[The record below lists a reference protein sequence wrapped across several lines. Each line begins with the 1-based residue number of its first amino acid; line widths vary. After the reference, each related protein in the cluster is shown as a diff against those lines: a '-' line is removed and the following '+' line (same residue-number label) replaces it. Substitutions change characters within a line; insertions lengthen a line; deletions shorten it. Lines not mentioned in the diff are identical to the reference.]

1 MTTKSDSEAPDL
13 LVVGGDVRTTDPRR
27 PRAQAL
33 AARAGRL
40 VAIGST
46 AELEGLC
53 GPRTETIDVHG
64 ATVLPGLI
72 DAHGHFGHVARS
84 MAGAVDCRTPPISS
98 ILDIV
103 DRAATRAR
111 AVPPGTWILLQGT
124 TFQDELIADGRFPTP
139 AELTAVS
146 NEHPIVYRSSLHH
159 VVANRCALAL
169 AGIDANTVEPPGAHI
184 ERDPASGE
192 PTGVLAEM
200 FDRLPIPA
208 ATEAQLAASIHRV
221 AWEHYLAHGV
231 TSIQEIWD
239 SVEPMRLLARAI
251 RAREIPLRVRGLGW
265 VPLAGTVAELA
276 SGAIGDVPLE
286 RDWFEGGAVKLFA
299 DGGTSS
305 HTAAFYEEYL
315 DAPGRRGALNHEL
328 GELAELI
335 AEAQRAGAQV
345 AVHAAGDLAQD
356 LTLAAFELAGSLT
369 GSHAGELLGEE
380 GRVGGDAGRLR
391 PGATVPVSSGAN
403 PYAHLRPRIE
413 HGANTAWSAR
423 RTEWCRRLGVLPVAN
438 LGFIHNYGEF
448 WPRSLGERRSRECV
462 PLRSLLDAGFQ
473 VPGTSDTTGG
483 DPRLLNPF
491 HNIWCAVTRE
501 TFAGRTID
509 PNQRISREEGLS
521 MYTRFAAHA
530 GHWETSR
537 GMLAPGML
545 ADVVVLGEALDDVSD
560 GDLGG
565 VTVAQTIV
573 DGRLVYERA

>member
-1 MTTKSDSEAPDL
+1 MTGRPGSEPADL
-13 LVVGGDVRTTDPRR
+13 LVVGGDVRTMDPRR

-33 AARAGRL
+33 AACDGRI
-40 VAIGST
+40 VAVGST
-46 AELEGLC
+46 AELRGLR
-53 GPRTETIDVHG
+53 GSDTETIDARG

-84 MAGAVDCRTPPISS
+84 MAAAVDCRTPPVGS
-98 ILDIV
+98 IADIL
-103 DRAATRAR
+103 DRAAERAR
-111 AVPPGTWILLQGT
+111 GAAPGTWILLQGT

-146 NEHPIVYRSSLHH
+146 MEHPIVYRSSLHH
-159 VVANRCALAL
+159 VVANRRALAD
-169 AGIDANTVEPPGAHI
+169 AGIDAATAEPPGAHI
-184 ERDPASGE
+184 ERDPATGE

-200 FDRLPIPA
+200 FDRLPIPP
-208 ATEAQLAASIHRV
+208 ATEAQLADSIHRV

-239 SVEPMRLLARAI
+239 SVEPMRLLARAV
-251 RAREIPLRVRGLGW
+251 REREIPLRVRGLGW
-265 VPLAGTVAELA
+265 VPLAGTVAEVA
-276 SGAIGDVPLE
+276 AGAIGDVPLE
-286 RDWFEGGAVKLFA
+286 RDWLEGGAVKLFA

-315 DAPGRRGALNHEL
+315 DAPGRRGALNYEL

-335 AEAQRAGAQV
+335 VEAQQAGAQV

-356 LTLAAFELAGSLT
+356 LTLAAFELAAS
-369 GSHAGELLGEE
+369 A
-380 GRVGGDAGRLR
+380 
-391 PGATVPVSSGAN
+391 PGAPASASSGAN

-423 RTEWCRRLGVLPVAN
+423 RTEWCKRLGVLPVPN

-448 WPRSLGERRSRECV
+448 WARSLGERRSRDCV
-462 PLRSLLDAGFQ
+462 PLRTLLDAGFQ

-509 PNQRISREEGLS
+509 PGQRISREEGLS

-545 ADVVVLGEALDDVSD
+545 ADVIVLTQPLDDVRD
-560 GDLGG
+560 GDLGA

-573 DGRLVYERA
+573 DGRLVYERERHAAN

>member
-1 MTTKSDSEAPDL
+1 MTHESGSEPADL
-13 LVVGGDVRTTDPRR
+13 LVIGGDIRTMDSRR

-33 AARAGRL
+33 AARDGRI

-46 AELEGLC
+46 AELEGLR
-53 GPRTETIDVHG
+53 GARTETLDADG

-84 MAGAVDCRTPPISS
+84 MAAAVDCRTPPVGSISD
-98 ILDIV
+98 IL
-103 DRAATRAR
+103 DRAAERAR
-111 AVPPGTWILLQGT
+111 AVPPGTWVLLQGT

-146 NEHPIVYRSSLHH
+146 SEHPIVYRSSLHH
-159 VVANRCALAL
+159 VVANRRALAD
-169 AGIDANTVEPPGAHI
+169 AGIDAATAEPPGARI
-184 ERDPASGE
+184 ERDPATGE

-200 FDRLPIPA
+200 FDRLPIPP
-208 ATEAQLAASIHRV
+208 ATEAQLAESIHRV

-239 SVEPMRLLARAI
+239 SVEPMRLLARAV
-251 RAREIPLRVRGLGW
+251 RAREIPLRVRGFGW
-265 VPLAGTVAELA
+265 APLAGTVAEVA
-276 SGAIGDVPLE
+276 TGAIGDVPLE

-315 DAPGRRGALNHEL
+315 DAPGRRGALNYEL

-356 LTLAAFELAGSLT
+356 VTLAAFELAGSLAGT
-369 GSHAGELLGEE
+369 SHG
-380 GRVGGDAGRLR
+380 
-391 PGATVPVSSGAN
+391 GAN

-413 HGANTAWSAR
+413 HGANTAWRAR
-423 RTEWCRRLGVLPVAN
+423 RTEWCKRLGVLPVPN

-462 PLRSLLDAGFQ
+462 PLRTLLDAGFQ

-509 PNQRISREEGLS
+509 PGQRISREEGLR

-530 GHWETSR
+530 GHWESSR

-545 ADVVVLGEALDDVSD
+545 ADVVVLAQPLEEVEDM
-560 GDLGG
+560 DLGT
-565 VTVAQTIV
+565 VTVAHTIV
-573 DGRLVYERA
+573 DGRLVYSAN

>member
-1 MTTKSDSEAPDL
+1 LCLYLQSLRMTHKPGSEPADL
-13 LVVGGDVRTTDPRR
+13 LVIGGDIRTMDSRR

-33 AARAGRL
+33 AARDGRI

-53 GPRTETIDVHG
+53 GARTQTLDANG

-72 DAHGHFGHVARS
+72 DGHGHFGHVARS
-84 MAGAVDCRTPPISS
+84 MAAAVDCRTPPVGSISD
-98 ILDIV
+98 ILD
-103 DRAATRAR
+103 RALAR
-111 AVPPGTWILLQGT
+111 VRSVPPGTWVLLQGT

-146 NEHPIVYRSSLHH
+146 AEHPIVYRSSLHH
-159 VVANRCALAL
+159 VVANRRALAD
-169 AGIDANTVEPPGAHI
+169 AGIDAATAEPPGAHI
-184 ERDPASGE
+184 ERDPATGE

-200 FDRLPIPA
+200 FDRLPIPP
-208 ATEAQLAASIHRV
+208 ATEAQLAESIRRV

-239 SVEPMRLLARAI
+239 SVEPMRLLARAV
-251 RAREIPLRVRGLGW
+251 RAREIPLRVRGFGW
-265 VPLAGTVAELA
+265 APLAGTVAEVA
-276 SGAIGDVPLE
+276 AGAIGDVPLE

-315 DAPGRRGALNHEL
+315 DAPGRRGALNYEL

-356 LTLAAFELAGSLT
+356 VTLAAFELAGSLAGT
-369 GSHAGELLGEE
+369 SHG
-380 GRVGGDAGRLR
+380 
-391 PGATVPVSSGAN
+391 GAN

-423 RTEWCRRLGVLPVAN
+423 RTEWCKRLGVLPVPN
-438 LGFIHNYGEF
+438 LGFIYNYGEF

-462 PLRSLLDAGFQ
+462 PLRTLLDAGFQ

-509 PNQRISREEGLS
+509 PDQRISREEGLS

-530 GHWETSR
+530 GHWEMSR

-545 ADVVVLGEALDDVSD
+545 ADIAILAQPLDEVQDE
-560 GDLGG
+560 DLGA
-565 VTVAQTIV
+565 VTVASTIV
-573 DGRLVYERA
+573 DGRLVYSAG

>member
-1 MTTKSDSEAPDL
+1 MTRSPGIEPPDL
-13 LVVGGDVRTTDPRR
+13 LVVGGDVRTMDPRHA
-27 PRAQAL
+27 RAQAL
-33 AARAGRL
+33 AARDGRI

-46 AELEGLC
+46 PELEGLR
-53 GPRTETIDVHG
+53 GAHTETIDAHG

-84 MAGAVDCRTPPISS
+84 MAGAVDCRTPPVGS
-98 ILDIV
+98 IAEIL

-111 AVPPGTWILLQGT
+111 AVPSGTWILLQGT

-146 NEHPIVYRSSLHH
+146 SEHPIVYRSSLHH
-159 VVANRCALAL
+159 VVANRRALSG
-169 AGIDANTVEPPGAHI
+169 AGIDAATVEPPGAHI

-200 FDRLPIPA
+200 FDRLPIPPA
-208 ATEAQLAASIHRV
+208 SEAQLAGSIHEL

-239 SVEPMRLLARAI
+239 SVETMRLLARAI

-265 VPLAGTVAELA
+265 APLAGTVAELA

-286 RDWFEGGAVKLFA
+286 RGWFEGGAVKLFA

-315 DAPGRRGALNHEL
+315 DAPGRRGALNYEL

-335 AEAQRAGAQV
+335 AEAQQAGAQV

-356 LTLAAFELAGSLT
+356 ITLAAFERAGT
-369 GSHAGELLGEE
+369 TPQA
-380 GRVGGDAGRLR
+380 D
-391 PGATVPVSSGAN
+391 
-403 PYAHLRPRIE
+403 LRPRIE

-423 RTEWCRRLGVLPVAN
+423 RAEWCKRLGVLPVPN
-438 LGFIHNYGEF
+438 IGFIHNYGEF
-448 WPRSLGERRSRECV
+448 WPRSLGERRSRDCV
-462 PLRSLLDAGFQ
+462 PLRSLLDADFQ

-509 PNQRISREEGLS
+509 PDQRISRAEGLS

-537 GMLAPGML
+537 GMLAAGML
-545 ADVVVLGEALDDVSD
+545 ADLIVLSQPLDDVPD
-560 GDLGG
+560 EELGE

-573 DGRLVYERA
+573 DGRLVYERG

>member
-1 MTTKSDSEAPDL
+1 MTHKPGSEPADL
-13 LVVGGDVRTTDPRR
+13 LVIGGDIRTMDSRR

-33 AARAGRL
+33 AARDGRI

-53 GPRTETIDVHG
+53 GARTQTLDANG

-84 MAGAVDCRTPPISS
+84 MAAAVDCRTPPVGSISD
-98 ILDIV
+98 ILD
-103 DRAATRAR
+103 RALAR
-111 AVPPGTWILLQGT
+111 VRSVPPGTWVLLQGT

-146 NEHPIVYRSSLHH
+146 AEHPIVYRSSLHH
-159 VVANRCALAL
+159 VVANRRALAD
-169 AGIDANTVEPPGAHI
+169 AGIDAATAEPPGAHI
-184 ERDPASGE
+184 ERDPATGE

-200 FDRLPIPA
+200 FDRLPIPP
-208 ATEAQLAASIHRV
+208 ATEAQLAESIHRV

-239 SVEPMRLLARAI
+239 SVEPMRLLARAV
-251 RAREIPLRVRGLGW
+251 RAREIPLRVRGFGW
-265 VPLAGTVAELA
+265 APLAGTVAEVA
-276 SGAIGDVPLE
+276 AGAIGDVPLE

-315 DAPGRRGALNHEL
+315 DAPGRRGALNYEL

-356 LTLAAFELAGSLT
+356 VTLAAFELAGSLAGT
-369 GSHAGELLGEE
+369 SHG
-380 GRVGGDAGRLR
+380 
-391 PGATVPVSSGAN
+391 GAN

-423 RTEWCRRLGVLPVAN
+423 RTEWCKRLGVLPVPN

-462 PLRSLLDAGFQ
+462 PLRTLLDAGFQ

-509 PNQRISREEGLS
+509 PDQRISREEGLS

-530 GHWETSR
+530 GHWEMSR

-545 ADVVVLGEALDDVSD
+545 ADIAILAQPLDEVQDE
-560 GDLGG
+560 DLGA
-565 VTVAQTIV
+565 VTVASTIV
-573 DGRLVYERA
+573 DGRLVYSAG

>member
-1 MTTKSDSEAPDL
+1 MTRRPGIEPPDL
-13 LVVGGDVRTTDPRR
+13 LVVGGDVRTMDPRR
-27 PRAQAL
+27 PHAQAL
-33 AARAGRL
+33 AARAGRI

-46 AELEGLC
+46 REMEGLR
-53 GPRTETIDVHG
+53 GAHTETIDAHS

-84 MAGAVDCRTPPISS
+84 MAGAVDCRTPPVGSIAD
-98 ILDIV
+98 ILDG
-103 DRAATRAR
+103 AATRAR

-124 TFQDELIADGRFPTP
+124 TFQDELIADARFPTP

-146 NEHPIVYRSSLHH
+146 TEHPIVYRSSLHH
-159 VVANRCALAL
+159 VVANRRALTD
-169 AGIDANTVEPPGAHI
+169 AGIDAATVEPPGAHI
-184 ERDPASGE
+184 ERDPATGE

-200 FDRLPIPA
+200 FDRLPIPP
-208 ATEAQLAASIHRV
+208 TTGAQLGESIHEV

-265 VPLAGTVAELA
+265 VPLAGTVAEVA

-315 DAPGRRGALNHEL
+315 DAPGRRGALNYEL

-335 AEAQRAGAQV
+335 AEAQQRGAQV

-356 LTLAAFELAGSLT
+356 VTLAAFELA
-369 GSHAGELLGEE
+369 A
-380 GRVGGDAGRLR
+380 A
-391 PGATVPVSSGAN
+391 ASGAAAGAAPGVN

-423 RTEWCRRLGVLPVAN
+423 RGEWCRRLGVLPVPN

-448 WPRSLGERRSRECV
+448 WPRSLGERRGRDCV

-509 PNQRISREEGLS
+509 PGQRISREEGLS

-545 ADVVVLGEALDDVSD
+545 ADVIVLAQPLDEVRDADLGE
-560 GDLGG
+560 

>member
-1 MTTKSDSEAPDL
+1 VPACVSISGSEPADL
-13 LVVGGDVRTTDPRR
+13 LVLGGDVRTMDPRR

-33 AARAGRL
+33 ASRGGRI
-40 VAIGST
+40 VALGST
-46 AELEGLC
+46 AELRGLR
-53 GPRTETIDVHG
+53 GADTVTIDARG

-84 MAGAVDCRTPPISS
+84 MAAAVDCRTPPVGSIAD
-98 ILDIV
+98 ILD
-103 DRAATRAR
+103 RAGGRAR
-111 AVPPGTWILLQGT
+111 AVAPGTWILLQGT

-139 AELTAVS
+139 AELTGVS
-146 NEHPIVYRSSLHH
+146 AEHPIVYRSSLHH
-159 VVANRCALAL
+159 VVANRRALEL
-169 AGIDANTVEPPGAHI
+169 AGIDAATVEPPGAHI

-200 FDRLPIPA
+200 FDRLPIPP
-208 ATEAQLAASIHRV
+208 ATEAQLEESIHRV

-239 SVEPMRLLARAI
+239 SVEPMRLLARAV

-265 VPLAGTVAELA
+265 VPLAGTLAEVA
-276 SGAIGDVPLE
+276 SGAIGDVELE

-315 DAPGRRGALNHEL
+315 DAPGRRGALNYEL

-335 AEAQRAGAQV
+335 AAAQQAGAQV

-356 LTLAAFELAGSLT
+356 VTLAAFELAGAR
-369 GSHAGELLGEE
+369 AGAPSCS
-380 GRVGGDAGRLR
+380 AG
-391 PGATVPVSSGAN
+391 GAN
-403 PYAHLRPRIE
+403 PFAHLRPRIE
-413 HGANTAWSAR
+413 HGGNTAWNAR
-423 RTEWCRRLGVLPVAN
+423 RTEWCKRLGVLPVPN

-448 WPRSLGERRSRECV
+448 WPRSLGERRSRDCV
-462 PLRSLLDAGFQ
+462 PLRTLLDAGLQ
-473 VPGTSDTTGG
+473 APGTSDTTGG

-509 PNQRISREEGLS
+509 PGQRISREEGLS

-537 GMLAPGML
+537 GMLATGML
-545 ADVVVLGEALDDVSD
+545 ADVVVLGQPLDGVQD
-560 GDLGG
+560 GDLGA

-573 DGRLVYERA
+573 DGRLVYAAN

>member
-1 MTTKSDSEAPDL
+1 LCLYLSALRMMEVAEL
-13 LVVGGDVRTTDPRR
+13 LVLGGDVWTMDPQR

-33 AARAGRL
+33 AARAGKIIA
-40 VAIGST
+40 VGSD
-46 AELEGLC
+46 AELRKLR
-53 GPRTETIDVHG
+53 GPETETIDARG

-84 MAGAVDCRTPPISS
+84 MAAAVDCRTPPVGS
-98 ILDIV
+98 IADIL
-103 DRAATRAR
+103 DRAARRAR
-111 AVPPGTWILLQGT
+111 AVAPDTWILLQGT

-146 NEHPIVYRSSLHH
+146 GAHPIVYRSSLHH
-159 VVANRCALAL
+159 VVANRRALAL
-169 AGIDANTVEPPGAHI
+169 AGIDASTPEPPGAHI
-184 ERDPASGE
+184 ERDPATGE

-208 ATEAQLAASIHRV
+208 ATEAQLSESIRRV

-239 SVEPMRLLARAI
+239 AVEPMRLLARAV

-265 VPLAGTVAELA
+265 VPLAGTVADVA
-276 SGAIGDVPLE
+276 SGAIGDVELE
-286 RDWFEGGAVKLFA
+286 HGWFEGGAVKLFA

-315 DAPGRRGALNHEL
+315 DAPGRRGALNYEL

-335 AEAQRAGAQV
+335 ASAQQVGAQV

-356 LTLAAFELAGSLT
+356 VTLAAFERAGSLAAPPSAAT
-369 GSHAGELLGEE
+369 PSS
-380 GRVGGDAGRLR
+380 
-391 PGATVPVSSGAN
+391 GATSSSVAKPPSAVTTAN

-413 HGANTAWSAR
+413 HGGNTAWNSR
-423 RTEWCRRLGVLPVAN
+423 RTAWCKRLGVLPVPN

-448 WPRSLGERRSRECV
+448 WPRSLGERRSRDCV
-462 PLRSLLDAGFQ
+462 PLRELLDAGLG

-491 HNIWCAVTRE
+491 HNIWCAVARE
-501 TFAGRTID
+501 TFAGRVID
-509 PNQRISREEGLS
+509 PRQRITREEGLT

-530 GHWETSR
+530 GHWEGSR
-537 GMLAPGML
+537 GTLAPGLL
-545 ADVVVLGEALDDVSD
+545 ADVAVLAQTLADVDDA
-560 GDLGG
+560 DLGA
-565 VTVAQTIV
+565 VTVAHTIV
-573 DGRLVYERA
+573 NGRLVYSAN

>member
-1 MTTKSDSEAPDL
+1 
-13 LVVGGDVRTTDPRR
+13 VGS
-27 PRAQAL
+27 
-33 AARAGRL
+33 
-40 VAIGST
+40 I
-46 AELEGLC
+46 AE
-53 GPRTETIDVHG
+53 
-64 ATVLPGLI
+64 
-72 DAHGHFGHVARS
+72 
-84 MAGAVDCRTPPISS
+84 
-98 ILDIV
+98 IL

-124 TFQDELIADGRFPTP
+124 TFQDELIGDGRFPTP

-146 NEHPIVYRSSLHH
+146 TEHPIVYRSSLHH
-159 VVANRCALAL
+159 IVANRRALTD
-169 AGIDANTVEPPGAHI
+169 AGIDAAAVEPPGAHI
-184 ERDPASGE
+184 ERDPATGE

-200 FDRLPIPA
+200 FDRLPIPPA
-208 ATEAQLAASIHRV
+208 SEAQLAESIHAV

-265 VPLAGTVAELA
+265 VPLAGAVAEVA

-286 RDWFEGGAVKLFA
+286 PDWFEGGAVKLFA

-315 DAPGRRGALNHEL
+315 DAPGRRGALNYEL
-328 GELAELI
+328 GELTELI
-335 AEAQRAGAQV
+335 AEAQQAGAQV

-356 LTLAAFELAGSLT
+356 FTLAAFELAGT
-369 GSHAGELLGEE
+369 TPEAG
-380 GRVGGDAGRLR
+380 
-391 PGATVPVSSGAN
+391 
-403 PYAHLRPRIE
+403 LRPRIE
-413 HGANTAWSAR
+413 HGANTAWTAR
-423 RTEWCRRLGVLPVAN
+423 RTDWCKRLGVLPVPN

-448 WPRSLGERRSRECV
+448 WPRSLGERRSRDCV

-491 HNIWCAVTRE
+491 HNIWCAVTRK

-509 PNQRISREEGLS
+509 PGQRISREEGLS

-545 ADVVVLGEALDDVSD
+545 ADVAVLSQSLDDMSD
-560 GDLGG
+560 GDLGT

>member
-1 MTTKSDSEAPDL
+1 MTGRHGSEPVDL
-13 LVVGGDVRTTDPRR
+13 LVVGGDVRTMDPRR

-33 AARAGRL
+33 AVRAGRI

-46 AELEGLC
+46 AELRGLR
-53 GPRTETIDVHG
+53 GAGTETIDARG

-84 MAGAVDCRTPPISS
+84 MAAAVDCRTPPVSS
-98 ILDIV
+98 IADIL
-103 DRAATRAR
+103 DRAAERAR
-111 AVPPGTWILLQGT
+111 GTAPGTWILLQGT

-146 NEHPIVYRSSLHH
+146 AEHPIVYRSSLHH
-159 VVANRCALAL
+159 VVANRRALAD
-169 AGIDANTVEPPGAHI
+169 AGIDVATAEPPGAHI
-184 ERDPASGE
+184 ERDPATGE

-200 FDRLPIPA
+200 FDRLPIPP
-208 ATEAQLAASIHRV
+208 ATEAQLAESIRRV

-239 SVEPMRLLARAI
+239 SVEPMRLLARAV

-265 VPLAGTVAELA
+265 VPLAGAVAEVA
-276 SGAIGDVPLE
+276 AGAIGDVPLE

-315 DAPGRRGALNHEL
+315 DAPGRRGALNYEL

-335 AEAQRAGAQV
+335 TEAQQGGAQV

-356 LTLAAFELAGSLT
+356 VTLAAFELAGT
-369 GSHAGELLGEE
+369 TPEA
-380 GRVGGDAGRLR
+380 D
-391 PGATVPVSSGAN
+391 
-403 PYAHLRPRIE
+403 LRPRIE

-423 RTEWCRRLGVLPVAN
+423 RTEWCKRLGVLPVPN

-462 PLRSLLDAGFQ
+462 PLRTLLDAGFQ

-509 PNQRISREEGLS
+509 PDQRISREKGLS

-545 ADVVVLGEALDDVSD
+545 ADVAVLGQALEEVHDAA
-560 GDLGG
+560 LGE
-565 VTVAQTIV
+565 VTVAHTIV
-573 DGRLVYERA
+573 DGRLVYSAD